1 LLYLFV
7 LYAFSE
13 QVFLYVGEGIGEEV
27 AEVVAEELLQEEGLN
42 LREDVDAAL
51 LAVER
56 LELRVVLRPVP
67 AFAHHK

>member
-1 LLYLFV
+1 MFYLLV
-7 LYAFSE
+7 LNAFSE
-13 QVFLYVGEGIGEEV
+13 EIFLYVGESIGEEV
-27 AEVVAEELLQEEGLN
+27 AEIVSKELLQEEGLN
-42 LREDVDAAL
+42 LREDVYAAL

>member
-1 LLYLFV
+1 LFYLLV
-7 LYAFSE
+7 LNAFSE
-13 QVFLYVGEGIGEEV
+13 EIFLYVGESIGEEV
-27 AEVVAEELLQEEGLN
+27 AEVVSKELLQEEGLN
-42 LREDVDAAL
+42 LREDVYAAL